1 MDGGCVRVYLSI
13 DGGRSMKDK
22 KLHDAIEAQGG
33 RAYVASVIG
42 RTAGHISH
50 CENGRNEWP
59 LAERF
64 VIETGRVE
72 DMDIWQ
78 IERGASND

>member
-1 MDGGCVRVYLSI
+1 MGGVYRRRVLSI

-78 IERGASND
+78 IERGASDD

>member
-1 MDGGCVRVYLSI
+1 MDGVYVRFYLSI
-13 DGGRSMKDK
+13 DGERSMKDK

-59 LAERF
+59 
-64 VIETGRVE
+64 
-72 DMDIWQ
+72 WQ

>member
-1 MDGGCVRVYLSI
+1 MDGVYVRFYLSI
-13 DGGRSMKDK
+13 DGERSMKDK

-78 IERGASND
+78 IERGASDD

>member
-1 MDGGCVRVYLSI
+1 MRE
-13 DGGRSMKDK
+13 K

-33 RAYVASVIG
+33 RTYVASVIG

-64 VIETGRVE
+64 VIETGRIE
-72 DMDIWQ
+72 AMDIWQ

>member
-1 MDGGCVRVYLSI
+1 
-13 DGGRSMKDK
+13 MKDK

-33 RAYVASVIG
+33 RTYVANVIG
-42 RTAGHISH
+42 RTPGHISH

-72 DMDIWQ
+72 TMDKWQ